1 MALNRLSKRIA
12 FTLIELL
19 VVIAIIA
26 ILIGLLL
33 PAVQKIRDAAA
44 RMQSSNN
51 IKQQVLGAAN
61 FASTYNDQLP
71 PSGGAILGTTN
82 YSFFVYLLP
91 YIEQGP
97 LYTTMTVNG
106 SAAASV
112 KTYIAPAD
120 VSNNSS
126 LTGTNVLTSYQSNWS
141 LLGSTGGNYKNSF
154 TVKGTSQT
162 ILVSEQYGSVAG
174 YWATVPSITTTTP
187 SPSNAILFTSAQ
199 SVSPQTACNSGQP
212 CCLSTGVC
220 QVGLCDGSV
229 RSVSSS
235 VQGAT
240 WQWAGQ
246 GGLNASAVSAYF
258 PSDW

>member
-1 MALNRLSKRIA
+1 MTQSRLSKRLA

-61 FASTYNDQLP
+61 FASTYNDALP
-71 PSGGAILGTTN
+71 PTTGNATANGISTVNGTAGGTT
-82 YSFFVYLLP
+82 FFVYLLP
-91 YIEQGP
+91 FIEQGP
-97 LYTTMTVNG
+97 LYTAMVSG
-106 SAAASV
+106 SNVVTANVATV

-120 VSNNSS
+120 TNGT
-126 LTGTNVLTSYQSNWS
+126 TGAKTTSYQSNGN
-141 LLGSTGGNYKNSF
+141 LGNASAGANYKSSF
-154 TVKGTSQT
+154 TIKGTSQT
-162 ILVSEQYGSVAG
+162 ILVSEQSSKVTGTDFASGGTATAITEAIAG
-174 YWATVPSITTTTP
+174 V
-187 SPSNAILFTSAQ
+187 SAQ
-199 SVSPQTACNSGQP
+199 SPQTNCTSSGAS

-235 VQGAT
+235 VAPGT
-240 WQWAGQ
+240 WGWAYSTS
-246 GGLNASAVSAYF
+246 GGTT
-258 PSDW
+258 PTDW